1 MIVTKITAGLGNQLF
16 QYAIGRTVADYHQV
30 ELKLDTT
37 AYSSN
42 EWHNG
47 FRLDQFAI
55 TTDIATD
62 KEIISVR
69 GITGG
74 DDFFSRV
81 IRKGGVF
88 KKSSYYSEK
97 QRTIFD
103 ENVFLL
109 ADRYLIGYWQ
119 NEQYFIKIRNI
130 LLKEFQPVFPLS
142 KQAQEYQQQ
151 LMAKN
156 SVSLHVRRG
165 DYLNHPEI
173 GVLDLSYYKQAYD
186 YICAK
191 VEKPVVFVF
200 SNDLDWCKQHFNFID
215 KLVYIEES
223 KTEIDDLMLMS
234 QCKHNIVANSS
245 FSWWGA
251 WLNNNESKIV
261 IAPKKWMAV
270 NPNRYKWIPDN
281 WIEV

>member
-16 QYAIGRTVADYHQV
+16 QYAIGRAVADYHQV

-47 FRLDQFAI
+47 FRLNQFAI
-55 TTDIATD
+55 TTDLATD

-69 GITGG
+69 GIAGG
-74 DDFFSRV
+74 DDFFSRA
-81 IRKGGVF
+81 IRKAGVF

-151 LMAKN
+151 LVGIN

-165 DYLNHPEI
+165 DYLNCPEI

-186 YICAK
+186 YICSK
-191 VEKPVVFVF
+191 VEKPVIYIF
-200 SNDLDWCKQHFNFID
+200 SNDLDWCKQNFDFID

-270 NPNRYKWIPDN
+270 NPNGYKWALKT
-281 WIEV
+281 WISI